1 MPVIVLDVPIRAW
14 NETVIQSVL
23 HGLDMCPENHREQGN
38 TVVEIT
44 GTWDKLNTTL
54 GRIKRKQPEVDLL
67 GVMETKENDQCR

>member
-1 MPVIVLDVPIRAW
+1 MPVIVLDVPMPAW

-23 HGLDMCPENHREQGN
+23 HGLDICPDYHREKGN

-44 GTWDKLNTTL
+44 GTWQKLNTTL
-54 GRIKRKQPEVDLL
+54 TRIKAKQPGVELL